1 MDNLSLKEFNMDNEK
16 LKKEVNK
23 IINKLNKLE
32 KLSCDYN
39 FQFVSFDGLIISR
52 NFTTK
57 AEVIDVFE
65 REILV
70 KSILSIINNI
80 PIKSIKSLLIQF
92 PYNKIQKILSYLPE
106 NKDDKSSNNEEKI
119 GTLKN
124 LYKKVDGIHN
134 LPLQSQTPIM
144 MNSDG
149 TSEANLE
156 LSYFQKELMDEFAH
170 KFLEITNID
179 NNDINSNKKQEEIL
193 NLLKEYS
200 EKFENAE
207 LTIETVNEYLQHYGI
222 IISRI

>member
-1 MDNLSLKEFNMDNEK
+1 MDNEK

-70 KSILSIINNI
+70 KSILNIINNI
-80 PIKSIKSLLIQF
+80 PIKLIKSLLIQF

-124 LYKKVDGIHN
+124 LYNNELNAMH
-134 LPLQSQTPIM
+134 LPSQTPIM
-144 MNSDG
+144 VNNDG
-149 TSEANLE
+149 TNEANPE
-156 LSYFQKELMDEFAH
+156 ISYFQKELMDEFAH
-170 KFLEITNID
+170 KFLDITNI
-179 NNDINSNKKQEEIL
+179 NNNNINSNKKQEEIL

-200 EKFENAE
+200 EKFENAG
-207 LTIETVNEYLQHYGI
+207 LTIETVNGYLQHYGI

>member
-1 MDNLSLKEFNMDNEK
+1 MDNEK

-39 FQFVSFDGLIISR
+39 FQFVSFDGFIISR

-70 KSILSIINNI
+70 KSILNIMNNI
-80 PIKSIKSLLIQF
+80 PIKSIKCLLIQF

-106 NKDDKSSNNEEKI
+106 NKDDKSNNNEEKI

-124 LYKKVDGIHN
+124 LYNNELNAMH
-134 LPLQSQTPIM
+134 LPSQTPIM
-144 MNSDG
+144 VNNDG
-149 TSEANLE
+149 TNEANPDI
-156 LSYFQKELMDEFAH
+156 SHFQKELMDEFAH
-170 KFLEITNID
+170 KFLEIANID
-179 NNDINSNKKQEEIL
+179 NNINSNKKQEEIL

-207 LTIETVNEYLQHYGI
+207 LTIETVNEYLQYYGI